1 MKKQYIKPCAKERVS
16 MLRQFLCGNSIPSNG
31 EEGAPPYGG
40 DGGEGGWGGFG
51 SKKAFSDDYEEPNV
65 WKY

>member
-51 SKKAFSDDYEEPNV
+51 SKKAFS
-65 WKY
+65 